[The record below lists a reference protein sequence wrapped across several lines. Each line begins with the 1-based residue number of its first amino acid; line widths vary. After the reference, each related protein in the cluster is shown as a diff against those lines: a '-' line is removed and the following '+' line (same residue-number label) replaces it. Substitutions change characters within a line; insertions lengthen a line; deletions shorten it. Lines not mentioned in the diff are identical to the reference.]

1 VAAQAGTGGE
11 DREGILHIS
20 QSGVPR
26 SRLFESEEI
35 GRKSMKEKAIVT
47 AAITGGIHTPTMSDY
62 LPITPKQIS
71 DEAVRAYEAGAAV
84 CHIHARNPETGMP
97 SPDLN
102 LMKEIITGIKSR
114 CNIVVCI
121 TTGGGLG
128 MTTEQRVA
136 PVTLYG
142 PELASF
148 NAGSINFAL
157 FPAIQRFK
165 EWKFEWEKQYLGM
178 TEDFIY
184 ANTFKSMKEYCG
196 KFNERGTKPEFE
208 IFDAGMVNN
217 VAFMIQAG
225 YVKKP
230 VYIQFVMGVLG
241 GITPSPE
248 NLLFLVDYAKKL
260 IGDFEFS
267 VCVAGRAQFPICTQS
282 LLIGGNARVGLED
295 NLYLEK
301 GQVAKSNAEQ
311 VAKMVRIARELGIDP
326 ATPDEARS
334 ILGLKGIDKVN
345 F

>member
-1 VAAQAGTGGE
+1 
-11 DREGILHIS
+11 
-20 QSGVPR
+20 
-26 SRLFESEEI
+26 
-35 GRKSMKEKAIVT
+35 MKDKAIITVAVT
-47 AAITGGIHTPTMSDY
+47 GSIHTPTMSPY
-62 LPITPKQIS
+62 LPITPQQIA

-84 CHIHARNPETGMP
+84 CHVHARNPETGVP
-97 SPDLN
+97 VPDVN
-102 LMKEIITGIKSR
+102 LMKEIITEIKSR

-128 MTTEQRVA
+128 MTVEQRVA
-136 PVTLYG
+136 PVTLYK

-157 FPAIQRFK
+157 FPVIPRYK

-178 TEDFIY
+178 TEDFIF
-184 ANTFKSMKEYCG
+184 ANTFKSMKEYCA
-196 KFNERGTKPEFE
+196 KFNEMGTKPEFE
-208 IFDAGMVNN
+208 IYDAGMVNN

-225 YVKKP
+225 YIKKP

-241 GITPSPE
+241 GITPSSE
-248 NLLFLVDYAKKL
+248 NLIFLVDYARRL
-260 IGDFEFS
+260 IGDFQFS

-301 GQVAKSNAEQ
+301 GQMAKSNAEQ
-311 VAKMVRIARELGIDP
+311 VAKIVRIARELGIEP
-326 ATPDEARS
+326 ATPDEARQ
-334 ILGLKGIDKVN
+334 ILGLKGLDHVN

>member
-1 VAAQAGTGGE
+1 
-11 DREGILHIS
+11 
-20 QSGVPR
+20 
-26 SRLFESEEI
+26 
-35 GRKSMKEKAIVT
+35 MKEKAVIT
-47 AAITGGIHTPTMSDY
+47 AAITGSIHTPTMSEH
-62 LPITPKQIS
+62 LPITPKQIA

-84 CHIHARNPETGMP
+84 CHVHARNPETGMP
-97 SPDLN
+97 VPDVN

-114 CNIVVCI
+114 CNMVVCI

-128 MTTEQRVA
+128 MTIEQRVA
-136 PVTLYG
+136 PVDLYK

-157 FPAIQRFK
+157 FHVIPRYR
-165 EWKFEWEKQYLGM
+165 EWNFEWEKQYLGF
-178 TEDFIY
+178 TEDFIFP
-184 ANTFKSMKEYCG
+184 NTFKSMREYCA
-196 KFNERGTKPEFE
+196 KFNETGTKPEFE
-208 IFDAGMVNN
+208 IYDAGMVNN
-217 VAFMIQAG
+217 VAFMIQGG

-241 GITPSPE
+241 GITPSCE

-282 LLIGGNARVGLED
+282 LLIGGNVRVGLED

-301 GQVAKSNAEQ
+301 GRMAKSNAEQ
-311 VAKMVRIARELGIDP
+311 VAKIVRIAGELGIDP
-326 ATPDEARS
+326 ATPDEARN
-334 ILGLKGIDKVN
+334 ILGLKGIDKVD